1 MQKPYEIIQAIEMK
15 IPSPEHVFNS
25 VVTTPFAEEAIKV
38 IANKLNDPHYVNNN
52 LSGKPENPYILVII
66 KGVAGQGDKHR
77 IISELLDAGW
87 GNVIVNN
94 SGDLVEIEI
103 YRNKQPKPIE
113 VDAPSLV
120 TVLNM

>member
-1 MQKPYEIIQAIEMK
+1 MK

-25 VVTTPFAEEAIKV
+25 VVATPFAEEAIKV

-66 KGVAGQGDKHR
+66 KGEAGQGDKHR

-87 GNVIVNN
+87 GEVIVNN
-94 SGDLVEIEI
+94 MGDLMEIEI
-103 YRNKQPKPIE
+103 YRYKQLKPFQVSI
-113 VDAPSLV
+113 PSFV
-120 TVLNM
+120 TVLDM